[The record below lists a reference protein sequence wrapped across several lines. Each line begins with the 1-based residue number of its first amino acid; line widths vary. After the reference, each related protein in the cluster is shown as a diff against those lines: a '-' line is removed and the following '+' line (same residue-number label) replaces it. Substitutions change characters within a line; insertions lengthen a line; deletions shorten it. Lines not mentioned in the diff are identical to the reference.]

1 MSASAE
7 SLAAAASLDKYGDED
22 IFSLL
27 IRYGL
32 YVGALFQ
39 FICISA
45 AVLMENNPESGGSP
59 ESGEVTEREG
69 EPVRTRL
76 HKIRKL
82 EKKKRR

>member
-1 MSASAE
+1 MEAGEKGATLSQDGT
-7 SLAAAASLDKYGDED
+7 LDTVGDED
-22 IFSLL
+22 LFSLL

-39 FICISA
+39 FVCIAA
-45 AVLMENNPESGGSP
+45 AVLMAAEDGST

-76 HKIRKL
+76 HKMRKL